1 MPEFYLKS
9 FADQLT
15 GWFVANSRKLPWR
28 ESKDPYRVWISEIM
42 LQQTRVEAV
51 IGYFNRW
58 VEKWPTIKSLA
69 KASENDVMNAWQG
82 LGYYS
87 RARNI
92 LKSAKI
98 VVDEFNGILP
108 SDVEALKKL
117 PGIGRYTAGAISS
130 IAFELKEPIV
140 DGNVARVYARIFER
154 EEVVNDARS
163 QNLYY
168 QIATDLLPDKNVSS
182 FNQGLMELGAL
193 VCVPQNPRCDMCPV
207 SKFCKSFANDSTDA
221 FPIRRKA
228 AKTELISRLVLVIKK
243 SNKIYMTK
251 REQKGVYHGMWEFP
265 GFPIEKEM
273 LKSKEL
279 SEKVYENL
287 KLSGKTGKK
296 INEFS
301 HTFTKFKET
310 IFVYPFTLENKDIQL
325 PGEWVNSLSVRELPM
340 GSVQQK
346 IFDFV
351 FSLKE

>member
-1 MPEFYLKS
+1 LDEVFH
-9 FADQLT
+9 
-15 GWFVANSRKLPWR
+15 
-28 ESKDPYRVWISEIM
+28 
-42 LQQTRVEAV
+42 
-51 IGYFNRW
+51 
-58 VEKWPTIKSLA
+58 
-69 KASENDVMNAWQG
+69 AWQG

-108 SDVEALKKL
+108 SDVETLKKL

-130 IAFELKEPIV
+130 IAFGLKEPIV

-154 EEVVNDARS
+154 EEIVNDARS

-207 SKFCKSFANDSTDA
+207 SKFCKSFANDSSDA

-228 AKTELISRLVLVIKK
+228 PKTELISRLVLVIKK
-243 SNKIYMTK
+243 SNTIYMTK
-251 REQKGVYHGMWEFP
+251 RAQKGVYHGMWEFP